1 MEAVLIRLRQLED
14 IETTLYVHRQ
24 AIIRHR
30 QHEDGERE
38 TRRQNEDQAYLTA
51 LSDQE
56 REEDVNKEIPKAR
69 K

>member
-1 MEAVLIRLRQLED
+1 MEAIQSRLRQLED
-14 IETTLYVHRQ
+14 IETTLYIHRQ

-51 LSDQE
+51 LSDRD
-56 REEDVNKEIPKAR
+56 REEDVNTNFLEAR